1 MGLCL
6 AGVLGPHDAAQK
18 GSLADNTLK
27 SKRGEIRPD
36 TLPLID
42 HRFSFLS
49 PILRSVKGYEGEYLD
64 THANENNKRQWQ

>member
-18 GSLADNTLK
+18 GSLGNNTRK
-27 SKRGEIRPD
+27 SRGGEIRPD
-36 TLPLID
+36 TLLLID

-49 PILRSVKGYEGEYLD
+49 PLLRSVKGYEREYLD
-64 THANENNKRQWQ
+64 TQANENNKRQRQ